1 MDARFEIL
9 KGKTLKSIVGKVGDE
24 EMIFET
30 ISGEKFRLYYQE
42 D

>member
-1 MDARFEIL
+1 MLTEFNQL
-9 KGKTLKSIVGKVGDE
+9 KGKTLKSITGNIGDE

-30 ISGEKFRLYYQE
+30 DKGKKYKLYYNH

>member
-1 MDARFEIL
+1 MLTEFNQL
-9 KGKTLKSIVGKVGDE
+9 KGKTLKSIAGNVGDE

-30 ISGEKFRLYYQE
+30 DEGKKFKLCHFQ